1 MLWVPSH
8 IDLLGNEQADRA
20 AKYAASASVIMDD
33 VMERLDLQRPIAKQG
48 HITTQRNH
56 PTSTLYNAAH
66 DIPKQR
72 PSFAPKVECGKSL
85 PSEATLDASLRSY
98 TKQTLQ
104 IDRNLR
110 LPYNEVC
117 KDMNAFSESTSSRPQ
132 RNQRHQAMNFDPY
145 LAKAEPIAIQ
155 PALKDSQGRVNEGYT
170 TSDDTGLHFII
181 ADQRV
186 TATVDIGTTTSFMAE
201 AQARENKKT
210 CRRDPYRLKVRL
222 HDVTALETNSAFTC
236 PVQFGDRATHLH
248 LVVMLGAAEPL
259 LLGYKTAT
267 CRPSETLSQ
276 APTAEPAA
284 ETIPNAA
291 RGMADA
297 FHESPRTIIH
307 NHNTTEEPRLNTEFE
322 QRCIKR
328 FFQQELPTFTN
339 LQGSPPS
346 PSIRSSGTPPAIQPC
361 KQCSTPSTKEEWDL
375 AYVHGPS
382 PSQQQVGT

>member
-1 MLWVPSH
+1 MPQS
-8 IDLLGNEQADRA
+8 
-20 AKYAASASVIMDD
+20 
-33 VMERLDLQRPIAKQG
+33 RPIAKQG

-56 PTSTLYNAAH
+56 PTSTLYNEAH

-85 PSEATLDASLRSY
+85 PSEATLDATLGSY

-104 IDRNLR
+104 IDRNLC

-117 KDMNAFSESTSSRPQ
+117 KDMNAFSESTSSPPQ
-132 RNQRHQAMNFDPY
+132 RNQRHQALNFDPY

-155 PALKDSQGRVNEGYT
+155 VTSHAHPTHKRAANVQRLTPIASPQRQSGTRQRRLYT
-170 TSDDTGLHFII
+170 TSDDTDLHFII
-181 ADQRV
+181 ADGRV
-186 TATVDIGTTTSFMAE
+186 TATVDIGATTSFMAE
-201 AQARENKKT
+201 AQAREIKKT

-222 HDVTALETNSAFTC
+222 HDVTALETSSAFTC
-236 PVQFGDRATHLH
+236 LVQFGDRATHLH

-276 APTAEPAA
+276 GPTAEPAA

-297 FHESPRTIIH
+297 FPESARTIIH

-328 FFQQELPTFTN
+328 FFQPTFTN

-346 PSIRSSGTPPAIQPC
+346 PSIRSSGTPPATHPC
-361 KQCSTPSTKEEWDL
+361 KQCSTPRLTN
-375 AYVHGPS
+375 
-382 PSQQQVGT
+382 